1 MTSKTSL
8 PIFWRD
14 PRMPYVELRKVEDGR
29 QVNYA
34 LHSHTQWSLGAITA
48 GKSTYRYREDLYTV
62 QKGDLVLMNPE
73 WVHTCNPIDNHPWAY
88 VMMYIDTDWL
98 TELRFELG
106 LIERL
111 EWQHFTQATLSDEDW
126 YQRYCHVAQVLLNTE
141 YPLLEKQSQFVT
153 FLNDLMRV
161 LSCQSEGPIATI
173 PGNLE
178 AIARYLDEQVTEDIS
193 LDLLCKRFGYSSGYL
208 IRAFSQHFGMTPH
221 AYLLN
226 RRIQLGRTQLKTG
239 KAIADV
245 AQNVGF
251 ADQPHFQRV
260 FKRHMAATPNQ
271 YRRTLISQ

>member
-48 GKSTYRYREDLYTV
+48 GKSTYRYREDLY
-62 QKGDLVLMNPE
+62 
-73 WVHTCNPIDNHPWAY
+73 
-88 VMMYIDTDWL
+88 
-98 TELRFELG
+98 
-106 LIERL
+106 
-111 EWQHFTQATLSDEDW
+111 
-126 YQRYCHVAQVLLNTE
+126 
-141 YPLLEKQSQFVT
+141 
-153 FLNDLMRV
+153 
-161 LSCQSEGPIATI
+161 
-173 PGNLE
+173 
-178 AIARYLDEQVTEDIS
+178 IARYLDEQVTEEIS
-193 LDLLCKRFGYSSGYL
+193 LDTLCKRFSYSSGYL

-260 FKRHMAATPNQ
+260 FKRHMLP
-271 YRRTLISQ
+271 RRINIDGP